1 MGYVSLQEGK
11 SFFLETLQGPLEFKT
26 PPIAG
31 PGSKSLGLYMRFSH
45 QLGFSTFIP
54 PMAIGLLRFF
64 TRNIY
69 IYISMYPTVIKYIL
83 GFATVP
89 RCLEKAETKILT
101 PKWAVSLMVIF
112 IPWDP
117 NPLNKNHQ
125 KQTNPRLTGPF
136 FL

>member
-69 IYISMYPTVIKYIL
+69 IYPCIQQLLNIYLDLRLFQDVWKKLKQKY
-83 GFATVP
+83 
-89 RCLEKAETKILT
+89 
-101 PKWAVSLMVIF
+101 
-112 IPWDP
+112 
-117 NPLNKNHQ
+117 
-125 KQTNPRLTGPF
+125 
-136 FL
+136 